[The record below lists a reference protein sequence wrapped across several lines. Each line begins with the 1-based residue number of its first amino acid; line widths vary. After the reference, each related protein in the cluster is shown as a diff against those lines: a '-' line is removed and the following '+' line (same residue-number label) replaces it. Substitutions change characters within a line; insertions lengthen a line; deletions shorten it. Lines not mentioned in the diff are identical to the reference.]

1 MQRICGSLAAAGY
14 RVQLVGWQRPASP
27 PLTPQPYQQH
37 RLRGWFQKGKLFY
50 LEYNLRLFFY
60 LLSQRAAAWCACDL
74 DTALPVWLRARLGG
88 QPFVYDAHELFTE
101 VPEVVARP
109 AVQRVWRWVEVFIV
123 PRARLAYTVGP
134 ALARVFEQRYGRP
147 FAVVRNVSRLR
158 GDEPAI
164 SSHAEPNPAAAAT
177 PEAGSSETPDVS
189 AAMPG
194 IEDAMPGIGSAQ
206 LGIVSAMPG
215 VASAQPDVVGAMPDF
230 MDAMPDVV
238 GAMPGVMNELT
249 GNSTEMPGISAGTT
263 GISTETIGIAS
274 AQPSISTEKPY
285 VITEKP
291 NARASQVTIVPESV
305 QSAAPAGGYILYQGA
320 LNVGRGLE
328 NLLEAMPQVAGRL
341 VICGEG
347 DLSAAL
353 REQAERLGLLASGQ
367 VEFRGFVLPEALREV
382 TRHAAVGIM
391 LLENIG
397 LSYYYSLANK
407 FFDYVHAGIPQVL
420 IDFPEYR
427 ALNDEFDVAELVSNL
442 APATLA
448 AALNRLLRDEPARY
462 QHLAANCRRAAPQ
475 LSWQHE
481 ERELRRLWAGVVP
494 INA

>member
-1 MQRICGSLAAAGY
+1 VRPHLCSLPPAPAPRLVFTVTTDLCFDQRMQRICNSLAAAGY
-14 RVQLVGWQRPASP
+14 RVRLVGWQRPASP
-27 PLTPQPYQQH
+27 PLTPQPYEQH

-50 LEYNLRLFFY
+50 LEYNLRLFCY
-60 LLSQRAAAWCACDL
+60 LLGQKAAAWCAADL

-109 AVQRVWRWVEVFIV
+109 SVQRIWRWVEGFIV

-134 ALARVFEQRYGRP
+134 ALARVFEQRYGHP
-147 FAVVRNVSRLR
+147 FAVVRNVSRL
-158 GDEPAI
+158 DETVALPPA
-164 SSHAEPNPAAAAT
+164 PA
-177 PEAGSSETPDVS
+177 
-189 AAMPG
+189 
-194 IEDAMPGIGSAQ
+194 
-206 LGIVSAMPG
+206 
-215 VASAQPDVVGAMPDF
+215 
-230 MDAMPDVV
+230 
-238 GAMPGVMNELT
+238 
-249 GNSTEMPGISAGTT
+249 
-263 GISTETIGIAS
+263 
-274 AQPSISTEKPY
+274 
-285 VITEKP
+285 
-291 NARASQVTIVPESV
+291 
-305 QSAAPAGGYILYQGA
+305 AAPAGGYILYQGA

-328 NLLEAMPQVAGRL
+328 SLLEAMPQVAGRL

-353 REQAERLGLLASGQ
+353 RAQAERLGLLASGQ
-367 VEFRGFVLPEALREV
+367 VEFRGFVLPDALREV

-397 LSYYYSLANK
+397 MSYYYSLANK

-427 ALNDEFDVAELVSNL
+427 ALNDQFDVAELVTDL

-448 AALNRLLRDEPARY
+448 KALNRLLRDEPARY
-462 QHLAANCRRAAPQ
+462 HYLAQNCRRARPQ

-481 ERELRRLWAGVVP
+481 ERELLRLYAGLSLQK
-494 INA
+494 

>member
-14 RVQLVGWQRPASP
+14 RVQLVGWQRPGSP
-27 PLTPQPYQQH
+27 PLAPQPYQQH
-37 RLRGWFQKGKLFY
+37 RLRGWFQRGKLFY
-50 LEYNLRLFFY
+50 LEYNLRLLLY
-60 LLSQRAAAWCACDL
+60 LLGQRAAAWCACDL

-88 QPFVYDAHELFTE
+88 QPFIYDARELFAE

-109 AVQRVWRWVEVFIV
+109 AVQRIWRWVEGFVV

-134 ALARVFEQRYGRP
+134 ALARVFEARYGRP

-158 GDEPAI
+158 A
-164 SSHAEPNPAAAAT
+164 AEPLPPAPAAA
-177 PEAGSSETPDVS
+177 PP
-189 AAMPG
+189 
-194 IEDAMPGIGSAQ
+194 
-206 LGIVSAMPG
+206 
-215 VASAQPDVVGAMPDF
+215 
-230 MDAMPDVV
+230 
-238 GAMPGVMNELT
+238 
-249 GNSTEMPGISAGTT
+249 
-263 GISTETIGIAS
+263 
-274 AQPSISTEKPY
+274 
-285 VITEKP
+285 
-291 NARASQVTIVPESV
+291 
-305 QSAAPAGGYILYQGA
+305 GGYILYQGA

-328 NLLEAMPQVAGRL
+328 QLLDAMPHVQGRL

-347 DLSAAL
+347 DLSADL
-353 REQAERLGLLASGQ
+353 RTRAGRLGLLAAGPDAVGK

-391 LLENIG
+391 LLENVG

-420 IDFPEYR
+420 INFPEYR
-427 ALNDEFDVAELVSNL
+427 ALNEQFDVAELVADL

-481 ERELRRLWAGVVP
+481 ERTLLALYQGVVP
-494 INA
+494 R

>member
-1 MQRICGSLAAAGY
+1 MPLPSQPLLFTVTTDLCFDQRMQRICGSLAAAGY
-14 RVQLVGWQRPASP
+14 RVQLVGWQRPTSP
-27 PLTPQPYQQH
+27 PLTPQPYQQR

-74 DTALPVWLRARLGG
+74 DTALPVWLRAKLGG

-109 AVQRVWRWVEVFIV
+109 AVQRIWRWVEGFIV

-134 ALARVFEQRYGRP
+134 ALAQVFEQRYGRP

-158 GDEPAI
+158 TGEVLPPA
-164 SSHAEPNPAAAAT
+164 PT
-177 PEAGSSETPDVS
+177 
-189 AAMPG
+189 
-194 IEDAMPGIGSAQ
+194 
-206 LGIVSAMPG
+206 
-215 VASAQPDVVGAMPDF
+215 
-230 MDAMPDVV
+230 
-238 GAMPGVMNELT
+238 
-249 GNSTEMPGISAGTT
+249 
-263 GISTETIGIAS
+263 
-274 AQPSISTEKPY
+274 
-285 VITEKP
+285 
-291 NARASQVTIVPESV
+291 
-305 QSAAPAGGYILYQGA
+305 AAPPAGYILYQGA

-328 NLLEAMPQVAGRL
+328 NLIDAMPQVAGRL

-347 DLSAAL
+347 DLSAML
-353 REQAERLGLLASGQ
+353 RERAEKLGLLASGK

-427 ALNDEFDVAELVSNL
+427 ALNDQFDVAELVTDL
-442 APATLA
+442 QPTTLA

-462 QHLAANCRRAAPQ
+462 QHLAENCRRAALQ

-481 ERELRRLWAGVVP
+481 EQVLLKLFAGLF
-494 INA
+494 A

>member
-27 PLTPQPYQQH
+27 PLTPQPYRQH
-37 RLRGWFQKGKLFY
+37 RLRGWFQRGKLFY
-50 LEYNLRLFFY
+50 IEYNLRLFFY
-60 LLSQRAAAWCACDL
+60 LLGQQAAAWCAADL
-74 DTALPVWLRARLGG
+74 DTALPVWLRAKLGG

-109 AVQRVWRWVEVFIV
+109 AVQRIWRWVEGFVV

-158 GDEPAI
+158 PDDAPT
-164 SSHAEPNPAAAAT
+164 SSPT
-177 PEAGSSETPDVS
+177 
-189 AAMPG
+189 
-194 IEDAMPGIGSAQ
+194 
-206 LGIVSAMPG
+206 
-215 VASAQPDVVGAMPDF
+215 
-230 MDAMPDVV
+230 
-238 GAMPGVMNELT
+238 
-249 GNSTEMPGISAGTT
+249 
-263 GISTETIGIAS
+263 
-274 AQPSISTEKPY
+274 
-285 VITEKP
+285 
-291 NARASQVTIVPESV
+291 
-305 QSAAPAGGYILYQGA
+305 GGYILYQGA

-328 NLLEAMPQVAGRL
+328 NLLAAMPQVAGRL

-353 REQAERLGLLASGQ
+353 RERAAQLGLLASGQ

-427 ALNDEFDVAELVSNL
+427 ALNEQFDVAELVADT

-448 AALNRLLRDEPARY
+448 AALNRLLPGGEPARY
-462 QHLAANCRRAAPQ
+462 QHLAENCRRAAPQ

-481 ERELRRLWAGVVP
+481 EQVLLKLFGELFPGLTQST
-494 INA
+494 N

>member
-27 PLTPQPYQQH
+27 PLTPQPYAQH
-37 RLRGWFQKGKLFY
+37 RLRGWFQRGKLFY

-60 LLSQRAAAWCACDL
+60 LLGQRAAAWCAADL

-109 AVQRVWRWVEVFIV
+109 AVQRVWRWVEGFVV

-147 FAVVRNVSRLR
+147 FTVVRNVSRLR
-158 GDEPAI
+158 GDELL
-164 SSHAEPNPAAAAT
+164 AAA
-177 PEAGSSETPDVS
+177 
-189 AAMPG
+189 PG
-194 IEDAMPGIGSAQ
+194 ALP
-206 LGIVSAMPG
+206 
-215 VASAQPDVVGAMPDF
+215 
-230 MDAMPDVV
+230 
-238 GAMPGVMNELT
+238 
-249 GNSTEMPGISAGTT
+249 
-263 GISTETIGIAS
+263 
-274 AQPSISTEKPY
+274 
-285 VITEKP
+285 
-291 NARASQVTIVPESV
+291 
-305 QSAAPAGGYILYQGA
+305 GGYLLDQGA

-353 REQAERLGLLASGQ
+353 RARAERLGLLASGQ
-367 VEFRGFVLPEALREV
+367 VEFRGFVLPAALREV
-382 TRHAAVGIM
+382 TRRAAVGIM

-427 ALNDEFDVAELVSNL
+427 ALNDQFDVAELVANTE
-442 APATLA
+442 PATLA
-448 AALNRLLRDEPARY
+448 AALNRLLPGGDPARY
-462 QHLAANCRRAAPQ
+462 QHLAANCQRAAPQ
-475 LSWQHE
+475 LNWQHE
-481 ERELRRLWAGVVP
+481 ERELLRLWGAVVP
-494 INA
+494 VADAAGPLPKL

>member
-1 MQRICGSLAAAGY
+1 LPPSSAPRLLFAVTTDLCFDQRMQRICGSLAAAGY
-14 RVQLVGWQRPASP
+14 HVQLVGWQRPASP
-27 PLTPQPYQQH
+27 PLTRQPYQQH

-60 LLSQRAAAWCACDL
+60 LLSQRAAAWCTCDL

-88 QPFVYDAHELFTE
+88 QPLVYDAHELFTE

-109 AVQRVWRWVEVFIV
+109 AVQRIWRWVEGFIV

-134 ALARVFEQRYGRP
+134 ALARVFAQRYGRP
-147 FAVVRNVSRLR
+147 FGVVRNVSRLR
-158 GDEPAI
+158 EENVLPPA
-164 SSHAEPNPAAAAT
+164 P
-177 PEAGSSETPDVS
+177 
-189 AAMPG
+189 
-194 IEDAMPGIGSAQ
+194 
-206 LGIVSAMPG
+206 
-215 VASAQPDVVGAMPDF
+215 
-230 MDAMPDVV
+230 
-238 GAMPGVMNELT
+238 
-249 GNSTEMPGISAGTT
+249 
-263 GISTETIGIAS
+263 
-274 AQPSISTEKPY
+274 
-285 VITEKP
+285 
-291 NARASQVTIVPESV
+291 R
-305 QSAAPAGGYILYQGA
+305 AAPAGGYILYQGA

-328 NLLEAMPQVAGRL
+328 QLLDAMPQVAGRL

-353 REQAERLGLLASGQ
+353 RAQAERLGLLASGQ

-391 LLENIG
+391 LLENVG

-427 ALNDEFDVAELVSNL
+427 ALNDEFDVAELVTDL

-462 QHLAANCRRAAPQ
+462 QHLAENCRRAAPQ

-481 ERELRRLWAGVVP
+481 EQELRRLWGSISP
-494 INA
+494 IS

>member
-1 MQRICGSLAAAGY
+1 MPPRPAQLLLFAVTTDLCFDQRMQRICGSLAAAGY

-27 PLTPQPYQQH
+27 PLTPQPYAQH
-37 RLRGWFQKGKLFY
+37 RLRGWFQRGKLFY

-60 LLSQRAAAWCACDL
+60 LLGQRAAAWCAADL

-109 AVQRVWRWVEVFIV
+109 AVQRVWRWVEGFIV

-134 ALARVFEQRYGRP
+134 ALAQVFEQRYGRP
-147 FAVVRNVSRLR
+147 FAVVRNVSRLQ
-158 GDEPAI
+158 EPAP
-164 SSHAEPNPAAAAT
+164 EP
-177 PEAGSSETPDVS
+177 
-189 AAMPG
+189 
-194 IEDAMPGIGSAQ
+194 
-206 LGIVSAMPG
+206 
-215 VASAQPDVVGAMPDF
+215 
-230 MDAMPDVV
+230 
-238 GAMPGVMNELT
+238 
-249 GNSTEMPGISAGTT
+249 
-263 GISTETIGIAS
+263 IAS
-274 AQPSISTEKPY
+274 SPT
-285 VITEKP
+285 
-291 NARASQVTIVPESV
+291 
-305 QSAAPAGGYILYQGA
+305 GYILYQGA

-328 NLLEAMPQVAGRL
+328 SLLDAMPQVAGRL

-353 REQAERLGLLASGQ
+353 RARADKLGLRASGK
-367 VEFRGFVLPEALREV
+367 VEFRGFVLPAALREV

-427 ALNDEFDVAELVSNL
+427 ALNEQFDVAELVPDL
-442 APATLA
+442 HPDTLA
-448 AALNRLLRDEPARY
+448 RALNRLLRDEPARY
-462 QHLAANCRRAAPQ
+462 QHLSENCRRAAPQ

-481 ERELRRLWAGVVP
+481 ERVLLRLYNEVVP
-494 INA
+494 LAAAVPQPQ

>member
-14 RVQLVGWQRPASP
+14 QVRLVGWQRPASP
-27 PLTPQPYQQH
+27 PLVPQPYQQH
-37 RLRGWFQKGKLFY
+37 RLGGWFQKGKLFY
-50 LEYNLRLFFY
+50 AEYNLRLFCY
-60 LLSQRAAAWCACDL
+60 LLGQKAAAWCAADL

-109 AVQRVWRWVEVFIV
+109 AVQRVWRWVEGFVV

-134 ALARVFEQRYGRP
+134 ALARVFGQRYGRP

-158 GDEPAI
+158 
-164 SSHAEPNPAAAAT
+164 
-177 PEAGSSETPDVS
+177 PDD
-189 AAMPG
+189 ARPG
-194 IEDAMPGIGSAQ
+194 T
-206 LGIVSAMPG
+206 L
-215 VASAQPDVVGAMPDF
+215 
-230 MDAMPDVV
+230 
-238 GAMPGVMNELT
+238 
-249 GNSTEMPGISAGTT
+249 
-263 GISTETIGIAS
+263 
-274 AQPSISTEKPY
+274 PS
-285 VITEKP
+285 
-291 NARASQVTIVPESV
+291 
-305 QSAAPAGGYILYQGA
+305 GGYLLYQGA

-353 REQAERLGLLASGQ
+353 RERAAQLGLLASGQ

-427 ALNDEFDVAELVSNL
+427 ALNEQFDVAELVADT

-448 AALNRLLRDEPARY
+448 AALNRLLPGGDAAHY
-462 QHLAANCRRAAPQ
+462 QHLAENCRRAAPQ

-481 ERELRRLWAGVVP
+481 EQVLRRLWAAVVP
-494 INA
+494 LAPTPAATEKLNYPQ

>member
-1 MQRICGSLAAAGY
+1 MQRICGSLATAGY

-27 PLTPQPYQQH
+27 PLTLQPYQQH

-50 LEYNLRLFFY
+50 LEYNLRLFLY
-60 LLSQRAAAWCACDL
+60 LMSQRAAAWCACDL
-74 DTALPVWLRARLGG
+74 DTALPVWLRARLSG

-109 AVQRVWRWVEVFIV
+109 AVQRIWRRVEGFIV

-158 GDEPAI
+158 PGEVLPPA
-164 SSHAEPNPAAAAT
+164 PAAA
-177 PEAGSSETPDVS
+177 
-189 AAMPG
+189 
-194 IEDAMPGIGSAQ
+194 
-206 LGIVSAMPG
+206 
-215 VASAQPDVVGAMPDF
+215 
-230 MDAMPDVV
+230 
-238 GAMPGVMNELT
+238 
-249 GNSTEMPGISAGTT
+249 
-263 GISTETIGIAS
+263 
-274 AQPSISTEKPY
+274 
-285 VITEKP
+285 P
-291 NARASQVTIVPESV
+291 N
-305 QSAAPAGGYILYQGA
+305 GGYILYQGA
-320 LNVGRGLE
+320 LNMGRGLE
-328 NLLEAMPQVAGRL
+328 QLIDAMPQVAGRL

-347 DLSAAL
+347 DLSTAL
-353 REQAERLGLLASGQ
+353 RERAEQLGLLASGK

-382 TRHAAVGIM
+382 TKHAAVGIM

-427 ALNDEFDVAELVSNL
+427 ALNDQFDVAELVTDL
-442 APATLA
+442 QPATLA

-462 QHLAANCRRAAPQ
+462 QHLAENCRRAAPQ

-481 ERELRRLWAGVVP
+481 EQVLLRLFAGLFV
-494 INA
+494 